1 LADANGSWTIDTGAQ
16 APAAG
21 VMPPAGLPADAIT
34 TGLALAQSPG
44 GIGEPVA
51 FQITVDLTP
60 PTAVAMLAAVTD
72 DVPAAT
78 GSLGDGGATNDP
90 TPTLS
95 GTLSQALEAGDSV
108 RVLRDGLPIGTAAVT
123 GTQGTF
129 EDGGLADGATH
140 VYSVRV
146 EDAAGNAS
154 TPTAD
159 FTLTTDFTPP
169 ATPTIATPIA
179 GDDIVNEA
187 EGRVAN
193 PSPITIEGSAEA
205 GALVRVAWGL
215 ETIDFTAAADGTWG
229 VVFDAQ
235 RIPDGDYEVTALSY
249 DAAGNSSEPA
259 STPVRVITGKPS
271 APSFLPVEGDNLVNA
286 AEGADGITLSG
297 GMTANTTVF
306 VTVAG

>member
-1 LADANGSWTIDTGAQ
+1 
-16 APAAG
+16 
-21 VMPPAGLPADAIT
+21 
-34 TGLALAQSPG
+34 
-44 GIGEPVA
+44 
-51 FQITVDLTP
+51 
-60 PTAVAMLAAVTD
+60 
-72 DVPAAT
+72 
-78 GSLGDGGATNDP
+78 
-90 TPTLS
+90 
-95 GTLSQALEAGDSV
+95 
-108 RVLRDGLPIGTAAVT
+108 
-123 GTQGTF
+123 
-129 EDGGLADGATH
+129 
-140 VYSVRV
+140 
-146 EDAAGNAS
+146 
-154 TPTAD
+154 TAD

-205 GALVRVAWGL
+205 GALVRVAWGR
-215 ETIDFTAAADGTWG
+215 ETIGGTAAADGTWS

-235 RIPDGDYEVTALSY
+235 RIPDGDYEVTATSH
-249 DAAGNSSEPA
+249 DAAGNSSESA

-306 VTVAG
+306 VTVAGVEYEAIGNGSQWQLLLGPGVLADGIHTATAVARDGAGNLSVVGSSDSFVVDVTPPTQVVTITGVVDNVAEGTGVVANGGLTNDDTPTIQGSVSSGLAAGEVLQVFRDGMAAGNATVSGTNWSFTDNLADAQGSHDYAARVV